1 MGSCILPISR
11 TEIDENPLAKRVS
24 ALMDAPR
31 LAEIFRE
38 LIKSYDDCGLEP
50 ALDCAGVQMFVEA
63 GVLTNND
70 GLVVTLGDGSE
81 YQVTVVQS
89 RGAAR

>member
-1 MGSCILPISR
+1 
-11 TEIDENPLAKRVS
+11 
-24 ALMDAPR
+24 MDASR
-31 LAEIFRE
+31 FAELIRE

-50 ALDCAGVQMFVEA
+50 SLDCAGVESFKDA
-63 GVLTNND
+63 GVVTNND